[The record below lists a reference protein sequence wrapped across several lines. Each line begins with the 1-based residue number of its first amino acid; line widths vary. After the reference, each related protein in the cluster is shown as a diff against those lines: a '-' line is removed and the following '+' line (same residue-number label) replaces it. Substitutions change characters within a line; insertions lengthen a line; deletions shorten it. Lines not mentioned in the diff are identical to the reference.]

1 MQKGIQVWEDKRLM
15 GHPMSL
21 GQMEGSL
28 KAVGNFECDE
38 KGSNVL
44 KSIKRLSLITN
55 MIWISTSIRIYND
68 FLLHVTVM

>member
-1 MQKGIQVWEDKRLM
+1 MQKGIQVSEDKRLT

-21 GQMEGSL
+21 GQMEASS
-28 KAVGNFECDE
+28 KAVEIFECDE

-55 MIWISTSIRIYND
+55 MI
-68 FLLHVTVM
+68 

>member
-1 MQKGIQVWEDKRLM
+1 M

-55 MIWISTSIRIYND
+55 MI
-68 FLLHVTVM
+68 